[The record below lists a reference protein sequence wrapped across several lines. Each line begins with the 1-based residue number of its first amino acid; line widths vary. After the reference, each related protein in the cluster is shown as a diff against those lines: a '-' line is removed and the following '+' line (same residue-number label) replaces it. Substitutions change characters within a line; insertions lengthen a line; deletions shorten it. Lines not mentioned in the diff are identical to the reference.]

1 MFRIA
6 LRQQQVERWKE
17 KKRTTKGRLVEK
29 VKTELT
35 QLSSARIAR
44 MSQIV
49 TFLHVSEQFLPPI
62 GGGASRT
69 VLLRYKPKAVSFV
82 ANTSVREC
90 QNDASS
96 GLEAGDGSN
105 DGFKEA
111 TSGP

>member
-1 MFRIA
+1 MA
-6 LRQQQVERWKE
+6 
-17 KKRTTKGRLVEK
+17 KGRLVEK

-69 VLLRYKPKAVSFV
+69 VLLRYNPKAVSFV

-90 QNDASS
+90 QNDASR